1 MVISFVLEHLWFHLP
16 SVVRQTD
23 RPIRLRMTWPR
34 VETFSDLAEKIRTL
48 ETPTI
53 LAVDG
58 RSASGKTTF
67 AARLARVLNAP
78 VVHSDDVAWHH
89 SFFDWWP
96 LMLEQIIVPFRA
108 RAGQAIDWKPEAW
121 TVRGRDGSIIVPK
134 SSILILEGVGVTR
147 HELSKHIDLPIW
159 VETDPQIAEARG
171 LERDGPEG
179 RDFWFEWQA
188 HERPFLEADKPWDRA
203 KLIVDGMP
211 NLEHDPETQF
221 VMIKNALV

>member
-1 MVISFVLEHLWFHLP
+1 MST
-16 SVVRQTD
+16 SQ
-23 RPIRLRMTWPR
+23 

-48 ETPTI
+48 EIPTI
-53 LAVDG
+53 LAIDG
-58 RSASGKTTF
+58 RGASGKTTF

-96 LMLEQIIVPFRA
+96 LMLEQIIVPFK
-108 RAGQAIDWKPEAW
+108 AGRAIDWKPEAW
-121 TVRGRDGSIIVPK
+121 TAQGREGSIQVPQ
-134 SSILILEGVGVTR
+134 SSILILEGVSVNR
-147 HELSKHIDLPIW
+147 QELSKHIDLPIW
-159 VETDPQIAEARG
+159 VETNIQIAETRG
-171 LERDGPEG
+171 LERDGPDG

-203 KLIVDGMP
+203 KLIVDGVP

-221 VMIKNALV
+221 VTIKNALV

>member
-1 MVISFVLEHLWFHLP
+1 MASWFEQVEIHTNQM
-16 SVVRQTD
+16 SHRANSTVRWC
-23 RPIRLRMTWPR
+23 MSAPR
-34 VETFSDLAEKIRTL
+34 VETFSDLAAKIRRL

-58 RSASGKTTF
+58 RGASGKTTF

-96 LMLEQIIVPFRA
+96 LMIEQIIVPFRA
-108 RAGQAIDWKPEAW
+108 GKAIDWKPEAW
-121 TVRGRDGSIIVPK
+121 TARGREGSIIVPK

-147 HELSKHIDLPIW
+147 HELSDWVSLPIW
-159 VETDPQIAEARG
+159 IETDPHIAEVRG
-171 LERDGPEG
+171 LERDGPAG
-179 RDFWFEWQA
+179 RDLWFEWQA
-188 HERPFLEADKPWDRA
+188 HERPFLERDQPWTRA
-203 KLIVDGMP
+203 KIIIDGVP

-221 VMIKNALV
+221 VTIKNALV

>member
-1 MVISFVLEHLWFHLP
+1 MSATRI
-16 SVVRQTD
+16 QTF
-23 RPIRLRMTWPR
+23 TQ
-34 VETFSDLAEKIRTL
+34 LARDIRTL

-67 AARLARVLNAP
+67 AVRLARVLNAP

-108 RAGQAIDWKPEAW
+108 GRVIDWKPEAW
-121 TVRGRDGSIIVPK
+121 TAQGREGSIQVPL
-134 SSILILEGVGVTR
+134 SSILILEGVSVTR
-147 HELSKHIDLPIW
+147 HELSTHIDLPIW
-159 VETDPQIAEARG
+159 VETDLQIAQARG

-179 RDFWFEWQA
+179 RDLWFEWQA
-188 HERPFLEADKPWDRA
+188 HERPFLERDQPWDRA
-203 KLIVDGMP
+203 KLIVDGVP
-211 NLEHDPETQF
+211 NLEHDLETEF
-221 VMIKNALV
+221 VTIKNPLV